1 MFPLSFLL
9 IFLIEKLCYYKQLHP
24 NPLSLCNKPGLRF
37 LKSELFCR
45 SQNHEFLTQS
55 RRTMKENRGNV
66 EKFYNIRK
74 ICYLKND
81 INRQSLDFDSFS
93 SRETIV
99 LVFQFLNQK
108 MT

>member
-1 MFPLSFLL
+1 
-9 IFLIEKLCYYKQLHP
+9 
-24 NPLSLCNKPGLRF
+24 
-37 LKSELFCR
+37 
-45 SQNHEFLTQS
+45 
-55 RRTMKENRGNV
+55 MKENRGNV